1 MKINQIILAS
11 ALVGLF
17 AQGALAEV
25 PPDIESNP
33 RERAKAHRQV
43 EKDKK
48 VLSKKLRQK
57 APPQEIHE
65 AKAKLQTDR
74 VEKNRED
81 YKHGLVEGEEGGNAT
96 HK

>member
-1 MKINQIILAS
+1 MKINPFILAS
-11 ALVGLF
+11 AFVGLF
-17 AQGALAEV
+17 AHSTWAEV
-25 PPDIESNP
+25 PPDTESNP
-33 RERAKAHRQV
+33 QERHRAQRQV

-57 APPQEIHE
+57 ASPQAIHE

-81 YKHGLVEGEEGGNAT
+81 YKHGIIEGKEGGNAT
-96 HK
+96 H